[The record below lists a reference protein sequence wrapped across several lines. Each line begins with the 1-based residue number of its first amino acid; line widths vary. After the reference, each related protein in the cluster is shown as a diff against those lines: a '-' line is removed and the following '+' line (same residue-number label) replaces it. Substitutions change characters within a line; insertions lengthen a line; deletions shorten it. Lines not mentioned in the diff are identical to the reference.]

1 MADGESDQMVD
12 SLWHQRPG
20 RLCQRCP
27 PIVAHEVRTLNAKM
41 IQYPKD
47 VTDEGGDAVRLNTF
61 GLVGGAKTTKV
72 GDNDPESSFGQC
84 RYLLAPQTPRVGEAV
99 EQYYRLA
106 FSTDLDLDAHT
117 VDLDAHLV
125 SSLIT

>member
-20 RLCQRCP
+20 RLCQRYR

-47 VTDEGGDAVRLNTF
+47 VTDEGGDAV
-61 GLVGGAKTTKV
+61 GL
-72 GDNDPESSFGQC
+72 DPRRPVCRKLHVLFSSG
-84 RYLLAPQTPRVGEAV
+84 R
-99 EQYYRLA
+99 
-106 FSTDLDLDAHT
+106 
-117 VDLDAHLV
+117 
-125 SSLIT
+125 I